1 MKKIKRK
8 KNPKNREVIE
18 ERQAPKPPSEER
30 ISYSQLSKS
39 INDNYEKFQAFLKES
54 TDAVFR
60 RFRLGINGIDC
71 AIVYIDGLTDKTV
84 IIESILRPMM
94 LTVSDE
100 GKDAESR
107 SGTDNAYDLV
117 LNYLVAAAEIKETD
131 NLDEAMLSV
140 MSGETALIIDGYNRI
155 ILISTRGWPVRGIS
169 EPETESVIA
178 GQRKDLQKPCG

>member
-1 MKKIKRK
+1 
-8 KNPKNREVIE
+8 
-18 ERQAPKPPSEER
+18 
-30 ISYSQLSKS
+30 
-39 INDNYEKFQAFLKES
+39 
-54 TDAVFR
+54 
-60 RFRLGINGIDC
+60 
-71 AIVYIDGLTDKTV
+71 
-84 IIESILRPMM
+84 MM

-155 ILISTRGWPVRGIS
+155 ILISTRGWTVRGIS
-169 EPETESVIA
+169 APQTESVNRGA
-178 GQRKDLQKPCG
+178 KEGFTETLRRNPTVLRRKC